1 MILNEGYST
10 KYFSEKGEGSRVIID
25 KKSFYDLSYCSGVL
39 FLGHN
44 SSIFK
49 KTLKYFIKNKVSIFS
64 NPNIHAVNLAKTI
77 KFFFQNFN
85 KIIFCKKIKSI
96 LCWRINV

>member
-25 KKSFYDLSYCSGVL
+25 KKSFYDLSYCNGVL

-44 SSIFK
+44 SSVFK
-49 KTLKYFIKNKVSIFS
+49 KTLLESSSSENSIPS
-64 NPNIHAVNLAKTI
+64 IYLHT
-77 KFFFQNFN
+77 
-85 KIIFCKKIKSI
+85 KIP
-96 LCWRINV
+96 